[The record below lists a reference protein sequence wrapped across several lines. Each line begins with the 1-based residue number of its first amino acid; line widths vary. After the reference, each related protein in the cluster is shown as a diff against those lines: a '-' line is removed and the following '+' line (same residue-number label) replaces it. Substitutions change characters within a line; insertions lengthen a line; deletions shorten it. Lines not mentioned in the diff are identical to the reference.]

1 MIFYNLMTLSAAAML
16 DIAVERQKNDKSDQ
30 QPEFR
35 YDFNDISVKNRKQLS
50 QPEQSGASGLYFE
63 SIDLLGF
70 SGRFFSAGGSQGY
83 W

>member
-35 YDFNDISVKNRKQLS
+35 YDFNDISVKNKALYS
-50 QPEQSGASGLYFE
+50 TEPHADNTLFYEASGMSVGKIPRL
-63 SIDLLGF
+63 
-70 SGRFFSAGGSQGY
+70 
-83 W
+83 